1 MPSYDYH
8 AASSLAEAVSLLGQY
23 GSDAHVM
30 AGGTSLVLL
39 INQGLVQPGHVV
51 GLRGIGELRGIE
63 RTGDGGLRIG
73 ALATHRD
80 VERSPLVR
88 EYSPALSQ
96 AFSLVATI
104 RIRNQGT
111 GGGNLAHA
119 DPAQDPPPI
128 LMALDAQVDI
138 TGPNGNRT
146 IPISDLFVDFFETSL
161 EEGEILTA
169 VRLPAPPAG
178 LKAVYKK
185 FLPSTADA
193 YATVSVAAAGQVDQ
207 NNVCQEVRIALG
219 SAATTPLRAN
229 AAEDVLR
236 GQPLTEER
244 IKEAAALVRDAVD
257 PLDDVRGSAS
267 YKREMAGVWTARA
280 LRELAWTY
288 QATSPNG
295 SAARG

>member
-1 MPSYDYH
+1 MPCACRPARHTAPGRHAVESAATSPPSSRGERPRVPSYDYH

-111 GGGNLAHA
+111 VGGNLAHA
-119 DPAQDPPPI
+119 APAQDPP
-128 LMALDAQVDI
+128 
-138 TGPNGNRT
+138 
-146 IPISDLFVDFFETSL
+146 
-161 EEGEILTA
+161 
-169 VRLPAPPAG
+169 
-178 LKAVYKK
+178 
-185 FLPSTADA
+185 
-193 YATVSVAAAGQVDQ
+193 
-207 NNVCQEVRIALG
+207 
-219 SAATTPLRAN
+219 
-229 AAEDVLR
+229 
-236 GQPLTEER
+236 
-244 IKEAAALVRDAVD
+244 
-257 PLDDVRGSAS
+257 
-267 YKREMAGVWTARA
+267 
-280 LRELAWTY
+280 
-288 QATSPNG
+288 
-295 SAARG
+295 